1 MQLVGQL
8 WKLLRK
14 IPPPQFIRKKI
25 SGYTHICIP
34 VYVAGPSFTYSC
46 AFSLVRPVASA
57 LTVHFSDSITGC
69 FDGYVVKTMHVHS
82 GAGINIKVGG
92 HISSVGKKFC
102 HAPAHF
108 GSSIAISHF
117 GECFRDGHYSL
128 VSFLFALQCPSPHVQ
143 PFVKVGGTCP
153 HALWSMELQPL
164 HVRGMTNTS
173 LCIR

>member
-1 MQLVGQL
+1 
-8 WKLLRK
+8 
-14 IPPPQFIRKKI
+14 
-25 SGYTHICIP
+25 
-34 VYVAGPSFTYSC
+34 
-46 AFSLVRPVASA
+46 VASA

-69 FDGYVVKTMHVHS
+69 FDSYVAKTMHVHS
-82 GAGINIKVGG
+82 GAGMNIKVGG
-92 HISSVGKKFC
+92 GTFPVLEKSFVMPLHI
-102 HAPAHF
+102 F

-117 GECFRDGHYSL
+117 GECFHDGHYSL